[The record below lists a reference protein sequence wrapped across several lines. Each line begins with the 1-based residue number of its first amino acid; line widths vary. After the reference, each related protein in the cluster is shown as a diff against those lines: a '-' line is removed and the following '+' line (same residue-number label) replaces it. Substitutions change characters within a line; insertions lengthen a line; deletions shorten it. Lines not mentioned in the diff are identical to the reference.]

1 MTRPLTSEEKKKLND
16 KLKLYDKA
24 YDLRPEIKKKYLDS
38 DYVIDANKRK
48 VTDKVN
54 DSEPRMTE

>member
-1 MTRPLTSEEKKKLND
+1 MTRPLTGEEKKKLND

-24 YDLRPEIKKKYLDS
+24 YDLRPEVKKKYLDS
-38 DYVIDANKRK
+38 DHVIDCNRRR

-54 DSEPRMTE
+54 SEEPKMTE